1 MQAQPQH
8 QPTQPTQPTTA
19 TPLTANSWSA
29 PREVMVM
36 ESDGLGGVREV
47 PRMLSAI
54 DRLYGRFASMYM
66 HKWSSH
72 FTSPQLIADWKKA
85 WSNALIAEGIT
96 PRLALEGVER
106 CRTEYPTWPPSEGQ
120 FIALC
125 KPPMDYELAFRD
137 AVRELR
143 KRLLNDPD
151 KQPHWPIPA
160 LYWATVDFG
169 QGAMIEAIYGQVA
182 ARWKKLLD
190 KRLQGDCP
198 DVPKYVPQLA
208 APVRNAEGE
217 AITSA
222 QAKADALAAMRS
234 MAHRRPSQD
243 VAITKAREVLAR
255 HEAGEPVAA
264 YLLAHARERL
274 ARLTGATTAPADDEP
289 I

>member
-1 MQAQPQH
+1 
-8 QPTQPTQPTTA
+8 
-19 TPLTANSWSA
+19 
-29 PREVMVM
+29 MVM
-36 ESDGLGGVREV
+36 EPDGQGGVREV

-72 FTSPQLIADWKKA
+72 FTSPAVIADWKKA
-85 WSNALIAEGIT
+85 WSSALIAEGIT

-106 CRTEYPTWPPSEGQ
+106 CRAEYPTWPPSEGQ

-125 KPPMDYELAFRD
+125 KPPLDYEQAFAD

-160 LYWATVDFG
+160 LYWATVDYG
-169 QGAMIEAIYGQVA
+169 QGELMQATYGQAA

-190 KRLQGDCP
+190 NRLKGDCP
-198 DVPKYVPQLA
+198 DVPQYVPQLA
-208 APVRNAEGE
+208 APVRNDKGE

-222 QAKADALAAMRS
+222 QAKADALAAMR
-234 MAHRRPSQD
+234 ALVRRQPSPE
-243 VAITKAREVLAR
+243 VAAEKARATLAR
-255 HEAGEPVAA
+255 HEAGEPVPM
-264 YLLAHARERL
+264 YLLSHAREVL
-274 ARLTGATTAPADDEP
+274 ARLEAPDPSEDEP

>member
-1 MQAQPQH
+1 
-8 QPTQPTQPTTA
+8 
-19 TPLTANSWSA
+19 
-29 PREVMVM
+29 MVM
-36 ESDGLGGVREV
+36 EPDGQGGVREV

-72 FTSPQLIADWKKA
+72 FTSPAVIADWKKA
-85 WSNALIAEGIT
+85 WSSALIAEGIT

-125 KPPMDYELAFRD
+125 KPPLDYEQAFRD

-160 LYWATVDFG
+160 LYWAAVDYG
-169 QGAMIEAIYGQVA
+169 QGELMEASYGQAA

-190 KRLQGDCP
+190 NRLKGDCP
-198 DVPKYVPQLA
+198 DVPQYVPQLA
-208 APVRNAEGE
+208 APVRNDKGE

-222 QAKADALAAMRS
+222 QAKADALAAMR
-234 MAHRRPSQD
+234 ALARRQPSPD
-243 VAITKAREVLAR
+243 VALTKAREVLAR
-255 HEAGEPVAA
+255 HEAGEPVPE
-264 YLLAHARERL
+264 YQLSHARVVL
-274 ARLTGATTAPADDEP
+274 ARLAGSATAPDDDP